1 MSKNQY
7 EKIKKYL
14 DTAGALFDT
23 LTITINIS
31 QYIENSDDRSRR
43 YKISGIKCSNNK
55 NNFNFD
61 LIRGFI
67 NSINKEILDEN
78 NTGFKSNDKKS
89 GWSVFFLIKE
99 CIQVLSTENYN
110 FNYYRGQREGKWETI
125 PSAFRN
131 ITNDNGSYY
140 YLEFENIYKDIY
152 KKFPEKI
159 EYIEFPKNKSSNEYN
174 DIIRK
179 RGQQLSLL
187 QHYELY
193 TPLLDITSNPYIALL
208 FMTNGELNEP
218 QLEFYDISQS
228 PLFMEPVKNQLNNR
242 ILAQKGAFLNYEMLL
257 SKDKNGST
265 LLEKLTNNNTSSKI
279 PRVILKIKYQTQKD
293 SEKYNALEQLFK
305 THTYSKISSNNL
317 VEHLIRNKS
326 HQKKNNKTI
335 RNNQKIIYGDNID
348 KVEIIYSDNIDK
360 LEIIYSDNID
370 KLEIIYSDNIDKKKI
385 IYSDILSDLRR
396 KLFEFKYIEE
406 DLFPDFE
413 DFLKNKMKLYKPPKE
428 L

>member
-43 YKISGIKCSNNK
+43 YKISGIKCSDSE

-99 CIQVLSTENYN
+99 CIQILSTGNYN

-131 ITNDNGSYY
+131 ITNDDGYY
-140 YLEFENIYKDIY
+140 YYSEFENIYKDIY

-159 EYIEFPKNKSSNEYN
+159 DYIEFPKNKSSNKYN

-218 QLEFYDISQS
+218 QLEFYDISQN

-257 SKDKNGST
+257 SKDKNGNT
-265 LLEKLTNNNTSSKI
+265 LLEKLTNKNNTSSKI

-293 SEKYNALEQLFK
+293 SEKYNELEQLFK
-305 THTYSKISSNNL
+305 SYTYSKISSDSL

-335 RNNQKIIYGDNID
+335 RNNQKIIY
-348 KVEIIYSDNIDK
+348 E
-360 LEIIYSDNID
+360 
-370 KLEIIYSDNIDKKKI
+370 DNIDKKKI
-385 IYSDILSDLRR
+385 IYSDVLSDLRR